1 MLASA
6 GATGMEQ
13 QLEGQRVSLPLRS
26 PSLGFLRARSSQRRQ
41 SRPLL
46 EPYYFPTKA
55 LKKTIYWQTGLFG
68 WLFRE
73 SNFSSCS
80 QLSRFSKASEAW
92 RLHGE
97 DDDGALTAAQETG
110 VNITRAAKVGRTK
123 PSPRARNKGGGTTD
137 ICFCLF
143 PRV

>member
-1 MLASA
+1 
-6 GATGMEQ
+6 MEQ
-13 QLEGQRVSLPLRS
+13 QLQGQRVSLPLRS
-26 PSLGFLRARSSQRRQ
+26 PSLGLSEVQ
-41 SRPLL
+41 SVLTEQAAL
-46 EPYYFPTKA
+46 GFILFPNESF
-55 LKKTIYWQTGLFG
+55 KKIIYWQTGLFG

-80 QLSRFSKASEAW
+80 QLSYFSKAFESW

-97 DDDGALTAAQETG
+97 DDDGALTAAQEMG
-110 VNITRAAKVGRTK
+110 MNITKAAKVGLIK
-123 PSPRARNKGGGTTD
+123 PSLRARNKGGGTTD